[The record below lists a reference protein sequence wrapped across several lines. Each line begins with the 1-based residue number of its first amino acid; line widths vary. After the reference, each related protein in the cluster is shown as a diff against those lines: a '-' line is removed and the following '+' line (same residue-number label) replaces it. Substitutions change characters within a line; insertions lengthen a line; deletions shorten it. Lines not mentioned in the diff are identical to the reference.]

1 MTARSARVLWPAS
14 GALGSRAVTGV
25 AALIVA
31 ALLFG
36 LAGCTGRVQVG
47 PLQTETRSVELGG
60 ARSVE
65 ARITM
70 GAGELNIT
78 GGSDKMLDA
87 EFRYNV
93 AEWKPQVSYTVTG
106 DLGTLSVEQTRTGK
120 VSLAEDVQNEWDLR
134 LGEGMS
140 LNLAVDLGAGHGTLE
155 LGTLS
160 LGSLDISAGAGEL
173 EIDLTGAPSVTKIS
187 MKIGAGSVR
196 MDLTGEWKANLDATI
211 QGGIGSTTL
220 RLPEDVGVRVTVKRG
235 FGSINAEGFIRD
247 GEAYVNEAFGSSKVT
262 LFINIQTGLGEINL
276 EQGSP
281 IEENGYG

>member
-1 MTARSARVLWPAS
+1 MRPVGVLV
-14 GALGSRAVTGV
+14 AV
-25 AALIVA
+25 
-31 ALLFG
+31 ALLLG
-36 LAGCTGRVQVG
+36 LAGCKGRIKVG
-47 PLQTETRSVELGG
+47 PLETETRSVELGS
-60 ARSVE
+60 ARSIDAKV
-65 ARITM
+65 TM
-70 GAGELNIT
+70 GAGTLNIA
-78 GGSDKMLDA
+78 GGSDQLVDA

-93 AEWKPQVSYTVTG
+93 SEWKPQISYAVAG
-106 DLGTLSVEQTRTGK
+106 DHGTLSVEQPRTGK

-134 LGEGMS
+134 LGEGVS
-140 LNLAVDLGAGHGTLE
+140 LNLAVELGAGHGTLE

-173 EIDLTGAPSVTKIS
+173 EIDLTGAPSVTKLS

-196 MDLTGEWKANLDATI
+196 IDLTGEWKADLDATI

-220 RLPEDVGVRVTVKRG
+220 RLPEDVGVRVTAKRG

-262 LFINIQTGLGEINL
+262 LFIDVQTGLGEINL

-281 IEENGYG
+281 TEENGDGGTTA

>member
-1 MTARSARVLWPAS
+1 MLS
-14 GALGSRAVTGV
+14 TGV

-36 LAGCTGRVQVG
+36 LVGCTGRVQVG
-47 PLQTETRSVELGG
+47 PLQTETRLVELGG

-70 GAGELNIT
+70 GAGTLNIT
-78 GGSDKMLDA
+78 GGSNHLVDA

-93 AEWKPQVSYTVTG
+93 AEWKPQVSYAVTG
-106 DLGTLSVEQTRTGK
+106 DAGTLAVGQPKTRK
-120 VSLAEDVQNEWDLR
+120 VTFSEDIQNEWDLK
-134 LGEGMS
+134 LGESVS
-140 LNLAVDLGAGHGTLE
+140 LNLAIELGAGHGMLE

-160 LGSLDISAGAGEL
+160 LGSLDIKAGAGEL
-173 EIDLTGAPSVTKIS
+173 EVDLTGAPSVTNLN
-187 MKIGAGSVR
+187 MKIGAGAVR
-196 MDLTGEWKANLDATI
+196 MDLTGEWKADLDATI

-220 RLPEDVGVRVTVKRG
+220 RLPEDIGVRVTVKHG

-247 GEAYVNEAFGSSKVT
+247 GEAYVNEAFGSSSVT
-262 LFINIQTGLGEINL
+262 LFINIQTGLGEVNL

-281 IEENGYG
+281 VEENGDGETAA